1 MPTKFRGAELGR
13 GPTQAQTRIP
23 RPPSPRVESYSR
35 QGWSSPARD
44 VTPLGGASGDGGHP
58 ADVSPVTRAAPGLDG
73 ISAMTAIASLFP
85 QRAAGLT
92 RAGQGRPA
100 GVLFPALGSEPAA
113 QKSWDHYYAV
123 CL

>member
-44 VTPLGGASGDGGHP
+44 VTPLGGASGTGVGVGG
-58 ADVSPVTRAAPGLDG
+58 DTRLMSAQCPEQPRGL
-73 ISAMTAIASLFP
+73 TASL
-85 QRAAGLT
+85 R
-92 RAGQGRPA
+92 
-100 GVLFPALGSEPAA
+100 
-113 QKSWDHYYAV
+113 
-123 CL
+123 